1 MWSTLRQTHAKLKTR
16 SNDLQKIS
24 QEMKELKKKQ
34 DAIKRE
40 VENLEREMDATS
52 VHIVFKEAPALMEP
66 FLTRLPREIR
76 DLVYEYVCV
85 HPDTIQIALPG
96 QPGSRTD
103 PSVVGSGGQLMD
115 VSYLSNL
122 EVVPTELSETYW
134 SKNRFV
140 IRVVP
145 SDKPFWRVFVRPWE
159 QIRHLKIYLACEHW
173 ESDTRYGQDKMS
185 DYYKPAYG
193 LGDDSTFAQA
203 AVSKQEAQVYPLTR
217 LKGRQEL
224 HIEIEIHTM
233 FAKDGADVQQ
243 SERHFVNIME
253 SIRQTVCDLI
263 DSGVHVTV
271 ISSNVD
277 YNEVSRGPKTWDITS
292 RFVLD
297 TNEWRS
303 KEKDQIEAR
312 DRETGYFGHPQAA
325 MYQCVPE
332 AALADMDGFRELL
345 LRRWKVRYALPWMEE
360 EPEVQ

>member
-1 MWSTLRQTHAKLKTR
+1 
-16 SNDLQKIS
+16 
-24 QEMKELKKKQ
+24 
-34 DAIKRE
+34 
-40 VENLEREMDATS
+40 MDATS
-52 VHIVFKEAPALMEP
+52 AHIILKEAPALMEP
-66 FLTRLPREIR
+66 FLTRLPRELR
-76 DLVYEYVCV
+76 DLVYDYVCV
-85 HPDTIQIALPG
+85 HPDTIQVALPG

-140 IRVVP
+140 IRVGLCTGMRADSLGTFLLHGTVP

-159 QIRHLKIYLACEHW
+159 KIRHLKIELACEHW

-217 LKGRQEL
+217 LKGREEL
-224 HIEIEIHTM
+224 HIEIEIHTT

-253 SIRQTVCDLI
+253 SIRQTVCELM
-263 DSGVHVTV
+263 DSGVRVTV
-271 ISSNVD
+271 ILSNLD
-277 YNEVSRGPKTWDITS
+277 YNEVHRGPETWDITS

-297 TNEWRS
+297 AEEWRS
-303 KEKDQIEAR
+303 VRTSSTVITIKADLQKEKDEIEAR

-325 MYQCVPE
+325 MYHCVP
-332 AALADMDGFRELL
+332 APSLADMEGFRELL

-360 EPEVQ
+360 ESEVR

>member
-1 MWSTLRQTHAKLKTR
+1 MSLNGQNDRSTDASDTNAMWSNLRKAHAEL
-16 SNDLQKIS
+16 KIS

-40 VENLEREMDATS
+40 VENLESSNTTREMDATS

-85 HPDTIQIALPG
+85 HPDTIQVALPG

-140 IRVVP
+140 IRV
-145 SDKPFWRVFVRPWE
+145 E
-159 QIRHLKIYLACEHW
+159 LACEHW

-217 LKGRQEL
+217 LKGREEL
-224 HIEIEIHTM
+224 HVEIEIHTT
-233 FAKDGADVQQ
+233 FAKNGPDVQQ

-263 DSGVHVTV
+263 DSGVRVTV
-271 ISSNVD
+271 ISSNLD
-277 YNEVSRGPKTWDITS
+277 YNEVPKGPERWDITS

-297 TNEWRS
+297 AEEWRS
-303 KEKDQIEAR
+303 VCTSSTVITIK
-312 DRETGYFGHPQAA
+312 
-325 MYQCVPE
+325 
-332 AALADMDGFRELL
+332 ADL
-345 LRRWKVRYALPWMEE
+345 
-360 EPEVQ
+360 